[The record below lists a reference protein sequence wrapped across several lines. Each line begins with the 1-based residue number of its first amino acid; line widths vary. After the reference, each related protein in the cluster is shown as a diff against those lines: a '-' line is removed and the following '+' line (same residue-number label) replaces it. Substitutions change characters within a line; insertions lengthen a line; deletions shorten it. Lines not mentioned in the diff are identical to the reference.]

1 MTAVTVS
8 GCPLETLGGMATT
21 LYHQYTE
28 GISLVLPVFLG
39 FYLFLVGSLGSFNPS
54 LYLASFSVSV
64 SVSLSDPAV
73 GDVGPALSTHR
84 VLIAVL
90 TSSTPWLW
98 TWVHLVDLLHF
109 ANQWPEARGD
119 VSTSRR
125 RCRPS
130 SHRLLAPLDG
140 LDDAIEESSIHPLLS
155 NTWTII
161 KRLYFKSRLLN
172 HIVKGQDIVAK
183 DQKEKQ
189 T

>member
-1 MTAVTVS
+1 MRPAKPSNQRKEKPDKKRSQRKRKQRGKRKEERGKRKEERGREKVAGADVKCRLIETLMTAVTVS

-90 TSSTPWLW
+90 TSSTPWL
-98 TWVHLVDLLHF
+98 
-109 ANQWPEARGD
+109 
-119 VSTSRR
+119 
-125 RCRPS
+125 
-130 SHRLLAPLDG
+130 
-140 LDDAIEESSIHPLLS
+140 
-155 NTWTII
+155 
-161 KRLYFKSRLLN
+161 
-172 HIVKGQDIVAK
+172 
-183 DQKEKQ
+183 
-189 T
+189 